1 MEVRIPPLWFS
12 RPWWKWVNMNRL
24 VHGNHNVFIFHLLL
38 YDITSPSFH
47 NIMYNVKTVT
57 WLNGMHIRRMRCPWR
72 HGHSWARRKKGRW
85 PLSSPDNRDELS
97 WVVSNSCWPLITEMS
112 LQWSLVAG
120 LLYSELAITI
130 LLLVPH
136 ISNRFWSSVVRISFL
151 R

>member
-1 MEVRIPPLWFS
+1 
-12 RPWWKWVNMNRL
+12 
-24 VHGNHNVFIFHLLL
+24 
-38 YDITSPSFH
+38 
-47 NIMYNVKTVT
+47 
-57 WLNGMHIRRMRCPWR
+57 
-72 HGHSWARRKKGRW
+72 
-85 PLSSPDNRDELS
+85 
-97 WVVSNSCWPLITEMS
+97 MS